1 VRVNGFT
8 GRILRLFV
16 NQPNLD
22 DYNLTVEI
30 ARLLGERGH
39 RKAIIFLLNIVR
51 KLALD
56 NKIDL
61 NVIRRLL

>member
-1 VRVNGFT
+1 
-8 GRILRLFV
+8 V

>member
-1 VRVNGFT
+1 MRVDME
-8 GRILRLFV
+8 
-16 NQPNLD
+16 QPNLD

-39 RKAIIFLLNIVR
+39 RKAIIFLMNIVR

>member
-1 VRVNGFT
+1 MGVPKYKGDERMDQQLIEV
-8 GRILRLFV
+8 
-16 NQPNLD
+16 D

>member
-1 VRVNGFT
+1 MRVDME
-8 GRILRLFV
+8 
-16 NQPNLD
+16 QPNLD

-39 RKAIIFLLNIVR
+39 RKAIIFLMNIIR

-61 NVIRRLL
+61 EVIRRLL

>member
-1 VRVNGFT
+1 MRVDME
-8 GRILRLFV
+8 
-16 NQPNLD
+16 QPNLD

-30 ARLLGERGH
+30 ARLLGEQGH
-39 RKAIIFLLNIVR
+39 RKAIIFLMNIIR

-61 NVIRRLL
+61 EVIRRLL

>member
-1 VRVNGFT
+1 MGQK
-8 GRILRLFV
+8 IM
-16 NQPNLD
+16 NQPELD

-39 RKAIIFLLNIVR
+39 RKAIIFLMNIVR
-51 KLALD
+51 KLAID

-61 NVIRRLL
+61 EVIRRLM